1 MIILLQ
7 NGLGIE
13 NPMFEAFPNHLILS
27 GVSLIG
33 STYYH
38 GHVKNL
44 GKDFVYL
51 GDFKSKLERSD
62 LSFEKSKNL
71 LKFIKMMIL

>member
-1 MIILLQ
+1 
-7 NGLGIE
+7 
-13 NPMFEAFPNHLILS
+13 MFEAFPNHLILS

-51 GDFKSKLERSD
+51 EISNQNRKDQIYHLKKSK
-62 LSFEKSKNL
+62 
-71 LKFIKMMIL
+71 IY